1 MLTFIS
7 SRSRRRHLNPSP
19 MVSVA
24 ESHITSED
32 PSVWLSALYAC
43 GAYGL
48 AWCFIPPWLF
58 PAARNEHPD
67 R

>member
-1 MLTFIS
+1 MLTFSS
-7 SRSRRRHLNPSP
+7 SRSRRRHLDSAP

-24 ESHITSED
+24 EPHITSED
-32 PSVWLSALYAC
+32 PLLWLSALYAC

-48 AWCFIPPWLF
+48 GWCFIPPWLF
-58 PAARNEHPD
+58 PAPRDEHVD

>member
-7 SRSRRRHLNPSP
+7 SRSRRQIVAGP

-24 ESHITSED
+24 EPHTTSKD
-32 PSVWLSALYAC
+32 PSLWLRTLYAC
-43 GAYGL
+43 SAYGL
-48 AWCFIPPWLF
+48 GWCFIPPWLF
-58 PAARNEHPD
+58 TARRDEHVD

>member
-7 SRSRRRHLNPSP
+7 SRSRRRHLVAGPK
-19 MVSVA
+19 VSVA
-24 ESHITSED
+24 EPHTTSQD
-32 PSVWLSALYAC
+32 PSLWLSTLYAC
-43 GAYGL
+43 GTYGL

-58 PAARNEHPD
+58 PAPRDEHID